1 MNFLKRELIEE
12 NTVGQVRLAQLAE
25 LPRSK
30 FDPKLFPHSAYVNI
44 FVPFATKVAYLTFY
58 NKV

>member
-1 MNFLKRELIEE
+1 MTKLCAHQAGKI
-12 NTVGQVRLAQLAE
+12 AE

-44 FVPFATKVAYLTFY
+44 FVPFATKVAYLTFCD
-58 NKV
+58 KMRDF